1 MVSTIG
7 INSFSI
13 LHTHIQRHA
22 ECMLHAF
29 EPLLYVLFC
38 FSWPQDSIK
47 FIHSFH
53 ALTLISDPAWIILAS
68 GQLHKYCV
76 SRSLTTSLLPYSPL
90 SHTPVLLFICFLHI
104 FFFTCFPF
112 SYLGMQNVCVS
123 VCGERWWIIH
133 VVVSWSVRQTVETV
147 NCPSGPFSPTAHCS

>member
-13 LHTHIQRHA
+13 VHTHIQRHA

-90 SHTPVLLFICFLHI
+90 SHTPVLLFICFWHI
-104 FFFTCFPF
+104 FYYLFSFFILRHAKCVCECMWREIMNNTCCGFLVSETDGGDGELPLGSFFPHRT
-112 SYLGMQNVCVS
+112 L
-123 VCGERWWIIH
+123 
-133 VVVSWSVRQTVETV
+133 
-147 NCPSGPFSPTAHCS
+147 